1 MKTEVIPVV
10 VGALD
15 TVKKD
20 MVENIRKVSEKASVT
35 ETQNI
40 CMLGSA

>member
-10 VGALD
+10 VSALD
-15 TVKKD
+15 RVKKD
-20 MVENIRKVSEKASVT
+20 MIENIKKVSEKASVT